1 MGQGGYSVK
10 VSETTMFKISIG
22 LLAGLA
28 LAAPASAHHGY
39 YQNDASYYYDGYSG
53 RRYYECHAGSRYRG
67 CYHPSGRRRYRS
79 HHHYYGGTGIG
90 LQFTNGRTGIGIF
103 GIF

>member
-1 MGQGGYSVK
+1 MGQEGYSVK
-10 VSETTMFKISIG
+10 VSETTMFKLSIG

-28 LAAPASAHHGY
+28 LAAPASAHYG

-79 HHHYYGGTGIG
+79 HHYYGGTGLG